1 MHWIDSHCH
10 LDALE
15 FDIDRLQVRQAARH
29 LGVVSCVI
37 PAVERANFEAV
48 RTLAHQLQD
57 FYALGI
63 HPLYTG
69 RSQEGDLLFLRD
81 ELTRF
86 NGDLRL
92 VALGEIGLDGWVQ
105 SLDWAK
111 QMHFYK
117 EQLKLAHAFQL
128 PVILHVR
135 KSADALLKCLRETDV
150 PGGIA
155 HAFTG
160 SLQQAEQFIELG
172 FCLGFGGAISFD
184 RANRLR
190 GLLKSLP
197 LSSIVLETDA
207 PDIPPKWIYVQAQA
221 RSEGQA
227 QARNDSTQLI
237 PIAQVV
243 AEIKGVAL
251 EDLARMTS
259 HNVQRVLPRMQLQE
273 MHT

>member
-135 KSADALLKCLRETDV
+135 KSADALLKCLRETVV

-221 RSEGQA
+221 RLEGQA

-251 EDLARMTS
+251 EDLARATS
-259 HNVQRVLPRMQLQE
+259 HNVQRVLPRMQVQE